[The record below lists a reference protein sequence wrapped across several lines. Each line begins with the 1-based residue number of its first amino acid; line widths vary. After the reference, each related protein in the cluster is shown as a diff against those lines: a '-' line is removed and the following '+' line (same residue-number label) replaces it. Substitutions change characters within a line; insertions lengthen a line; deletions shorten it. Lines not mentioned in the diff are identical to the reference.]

1 MTFDTGLRDGASYPG
16 VTDVDDVVIG
26 HDRALLVSMHRIC
39 PSYNPHAESNA
50 MEVRLSPKPLLYCT
64 PSEQSDELTP
74 SCATFWPISR
84 SLPNSNLHVLTRYTL
99 EVHSVFLYV
108 FRVRRGA
115 DG

>member
-1 MTFDTGLRDGASYPG
+1 MLLLTFDTGLRDGLVTLVC

-64 PSEQSDELTP
+64 PSKQSDELTP
-74 SCATFWPISR
+74 SCAT
-84 SLPNSNLHVLTRYTL
+84 L
-99 EVHSVFLYV
+99 
-108 FRVRRGA
+108 
-115 DG
+115 